1 MEHWAGVMAWEVR
14 RLEYAVKAADDR
26 ALRAAHD
33 AEELAQLREGRRK
46 AEMLEQE
53 LGETRR
59 LLEKGGKIIKQKE
72 EEASMLKSEL
82 NSRDL
87 KMSDLE
93 TALSELEG
101 EVNMKRKEGAL
112 LEAEADQHR
121 TRASELE
128 NMLRGAEQHAGR
140 VQDVERELDE
150 IRQERATWAEEK
162 SRLITAAE
170 NGKMRT
176 NLWETAK
183 IGTAQALGL
192 EKVENIAEIVDG
204 IKKLTVTVK
213 HRDEELKVLKDEMR
227 EISVGFENEIGR
239 IAKERDDY
247 RAKLDDLGGRTL
259 NDETVRAK
267 QTEELHSRLQVS
279 SVTHSFAVHP
289 KSLSYRVLQSHA
301 DKLMILDSENAS
313 LKRALTEAEGVASR
327 RKSVIPVPTSVADSE
342 QAAQMKELRGQ
353 LDAQETILQSLWAM
367 IPNAQS
373 RTETGLVDKSTD
385 QLKSQI
391 ASPSVDIDYE
401 ALRMLYQSP
410 LSISQGHNAQPQEL
424 IQRIKL
430 MLEDG
435 QVLVERVMRAGKER
449 ELLKSNAARAQ
460 RLVEE
465 GQVNL
470 KTYQR

>member
-14 RLEYAVKAADDR
+14 RLEFAVKAADDR
-26 ALRAAHD
+26 AMRAAHD
-33 AEELAQLREGRRK
+33 AEELAQLRDEHRR
-46 AEMLEQE
+46 AERLEQE
-53 LGETRR
+53 LNETRR

-82 NSRDL
+82 NNRDL

-93 TALSELEG
+93 TALSELES
-101 EVNMKRKEGAL
+101 EVSMKRKEGAL
-112 LEAEADQHR
+112 LEAEAGQHR

-128 NMLRGAEQHAGR
+128 NMLRGAEQHASRAQG
-140 VQDVERELDE
+140 VERELSE
-150 IRQERATWAEEK
+150 IRLERETWAEEK
-162 SRLITAAE
+162 LRLVAAAE
-170 NGKMRT
+170 DGKMRA
-176 NLWETAK
+176 NMWETAK
-183 IGTAQALGL
+183 IGTAQALG
-192 EKVENIAEIVDG
+192 VQQIENIAEIVDG

-239 IAKERDDY
+239 IAKERDGY

-279 SVTHSFAVHP
+279 GMSSSFAVH
-289 KSLSYRVLQSHA
+289 SECSCCRALQSHT
-301 DKLMILDSENAS
+301 DKLMILESENAS

-327 RKSVIPVPTSVADSE
+327 RKSVITASTAVAESE
-342 QAAQMKELRGQ
+342 QSAQTKELRSQ
-353 LDAQETILQSLWAM
+353 FDAQETILQSLWTILPSAH
-367 IPNAQS
+367 S

-385 QLKSQI
+385 KLKSQV
-391 ASPSVDIDYE
+391 ASPSVDIDFE
-401 ALRMLYQSP
+401 ALRTIYQSP
-410 LSISQGHNAQPQEL
+410 TSISQGRYTHPQEI

-435 QVLVERVMRAGKER
+435 QILVERVIRAGKER